1 MTRLE
6 LAQLL
11 GFVLVSLALLILAAT
26 AATILYRRRADEL
39 EQWVAEQDA
48 AAQEHA
54 QERERLRKTMPVR
67 AVEPPRPPSI
77 NDGPTRPIDTERL
90 LVGPCRRELS
100 TEPCTLLA
108 GHPGPCEIVLLERA
122 DVPCG
127 NGLDHPA
134 HYYIEYLDTADPAT
148 PEMTRRPCSGIRSG
162 PHRRR
167 M

>member
-6 LAQLL
+6 TLQLL
-11 GFVLVSLALLILAAT
+11 GFVLVSLALLILAGT

-48 AAQEHA
+48 AARAHA
-54 QERERLRKTMPVR
+54 QQREQVQETTPVR
-67 AVEPPRPPSI
+67 AVEPPRPPSLYE
-77 NDGPTRPIDTERL
+77 GETRPLERP
-90 LVGPCRRELS
+90 GPCRRKLT

-108 GHPGPCEIVLLERA
+108 GHPGACEIVLLERA
-122 DVPCG
+122 DVVCG

-134 HYYIEYLDTADPAT
+134 HYFIDYAETDDPET
-148 PEMTRRPCSGIRSG
+148 PEMTRRPCPGIRSG

-167 M
+167 V